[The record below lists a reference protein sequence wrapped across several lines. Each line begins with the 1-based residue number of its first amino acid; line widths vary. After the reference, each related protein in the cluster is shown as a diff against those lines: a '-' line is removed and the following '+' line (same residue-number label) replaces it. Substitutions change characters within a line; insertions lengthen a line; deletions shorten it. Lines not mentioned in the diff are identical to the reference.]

1 MMKKMS
7 CRYIFVLLSIICFSG
22 SISLGQDHESQNIAK
37 GKPVLASSESE
48 KYPASNAV
56 NGIVSRE
63 SKWMSLPGA
72 HPPHVLEIDLQKYY
86 HVNRIIIHS
95 GIPEGERTPEESLQ
109 AAGFWAVKHFRLQ
122 YWDDANWTD
131 IPRSEVTENRQ
142 TSFVLDF
149 APAFLTFKIRFIA
162 MDGEPVNVMEIE
174 VFGEDAPGLPVPSPV
189 ASAVTEFDSKTDI
202 SQAIDVAVLPRTVG
216 KSMKYVAYNQAYFLP
231 GSNVKGWL
239 EYSQVNSL
247 RVWTTLSTYAPVS
260 AVQTDLS
267 IASLAEFEKRK
278 MELRANP
285 ENDRFIDWGS
295 LIKIYT
301 EPDYSST
308 NAMRFDYV
316 LEEAKKLGI
325 EIMLQVGERR
335 FDEDWA
341 HQWQQWQ
348 RYYALAY
355 YAARE
360 GDVTMFAKQNEP
372 NHAHSGP
379 MTIETWLRGM
389 RLASD
394 AVRCAIQDVNKKYG
408 KNLVPRFVGP
418 VTAGT
423 NVDWWAE
430 VVRNIRI
437 DYRGNTIDYDLID
450 IFSTHS
456 YNSPAAGYATRVKG
470 IRKIIRDNH
479 PAGKEIPVVFTEIGR
494 WMNAYLI
501 DKEETMDSPSL
512 FTEWAGIYTNNMLNG
527 GYGMWAFKFASNT
540 TSTYPRGIKSGHH
553 FTWNG
558 KRIVEDAYVNL
569 AGGKPVATNSPNE
582 DGIQRL
588 TDGAISDHSSW
599 TCNYSLPE
607 KWVEID
613 FLKDELIGSAM
624 VYSGSAYGVFT
635 GPDRLRNFKL
645 QYLDGREW
653 RDIPGATESNCK
665 YVQVL
670 LEFERPVKT
679 RKIRLLTTEEGTIKL
694 REVKLFEYK
703 KGPETAPESY
713 DISGIHRTGEVVRL
727 FAKGFKNERD
737 LLQTNVSTDYPYL
750 DVCTSY
756 DDLTGQY
763 YMWLVQRASYD
774 VQFNIDLSALGVLS
788 GHPVIAEV
796 VGPRH
801 YGEVV
806 HVVKTSP
813 DGKFTIT
820 LPAQSV
826 MLVSIPPAGGLD
838 EVTEIPVSDAMV
850 SGGRNARKNFG
861 NSRELKVSLDAS
873 NPDNNKVAY
882 IHFDR
887 SNTEEDTQ
895 LSLLGLNGY
904 VDKGAEPL
912 RIHVYA
918 FADNFWNEKRL
929 NWRNSPH
936 LDTREAWIRNV
947 GDGVSIVGQL
957 AFDNEERYHYLD
969 VTRIVNK
976 YRGGVTFVL
985 VRETRHMG
993 DYGDKGRNV
1002 VISSRETDK
1011 KPILINYSGS
1021 IESEPRSRADVQGV
1035 KDMEIFL
1042 LIGQSNMAGRAEIE
1056 ERDKNAI
1063 ENVFLYTG
1071 IPGRK
1076 WEAATNPLNK
1086 YSTVRKELEMQKL
1099 SPGYTF
1105 AKSMASFMPG
1115 KKLGLVVNA
1124 RGGTAIEEWMPG
1136 KELYNEALIQAREAS
1151 RYGNLRGVVW
1161 HQGESDVSRTDSYL
1175 EKVAVMINSLR
1186 EDLNIPNLP
1195 FVAGQV
1201 SEDRPERSV
1210 FNSMIL
1216 HLPEAVPCTGVV
1228 TSEGTSTFDK
1238 THFDTESQRKMGERY
1253 ASEMLRIINE
1263 N

>member
-1 MMKKMS
+1 MKLLF
-7 CRYIFVLLSIICFSG
+7 FVFFFGVWSTALVA
-22 SISLGQDHESQNIAK
+22 QDNVARH
-37 GKPVLASSESE
+37 KPIVASSEAE
-48 KYPASNAV
+48 GYPATNIVS
-56 NGIVSRE
+56 GIVSRE
-63 SKWMSLPGA
+63 SKWMSLAGV

-131 IPRSEVTENRQ
+131 IPRSEITENRQ
-142 TSFVLDF
+142 TSFALDF
-149 APAFLTFKIRFIA
+149 SPAFLTFRIRFIA

-174 VFGEDAPGLPVPSPV
+174 VFGEEAPGLPVPSPL
-189 ASAVTEFDSKTDI
+189 ASAISGQETFLANI
-202 SQAIDVAVLPRTVG
+202 SQSVDVSVYPQTVG
-216 KSMKYVAYNQAYFLP
+216 KTMKYVAYNQAYFLP

-239 EYSQVNSL
+239 EYSNVNSL
-247 RVWTTLSTYAPVS
+247 RVWATLSTYAPVS
-260 AVQTDLS
+260 AVQTDPS
-267 IASLAEFEKRK
+267 ITTLAEFEKRK
-278 MELRANP
+278 MELRVNP
-285 ENDRFIDWGS
+285 ENNRFIDWGS
-295 LIKIYT
+295 LLKIYT
-301 EPDYSST
+301 GPDFSST
-308 NAMRFDYV
+308 NAMRLDYV
-316 LEEAKKLGI
+316 LEEAKKLDI
-325 EIMLQVGERR
+325 EILLQIGERR
-335 FDEDWA
+335 FDDDWS
-341 HQWQQWQ
+341 HKWQQWQ
-348 RYYALAY
+348 RYYAVAY

-360 GDVTMFAKQNEP
+360 GNVTMFAIQNEP

-394 AVRCAIQDVNKKYG
+394 AVQCAIQDVNQRYEKT
-408 KNLVPRFVGP
+408 LVPRFVGP

-430 VVRNIRI
+430 VVRNIRK
-437 DYRGNTIDYDLID
+437 DYRGNAIDYDLIY

-456 YNSPAAGYATRVKG
+456 YNSPAAGYATRVEG

-479 PAGKEIPVVFTEIGR
+479 PAGKEIPVVYTEIGR

-512 FTEWAGIYTNNMLNG
+512 FTEWAGIYTNNMFNG

-558 KRIVEDAYVNL
+558 RRIVEDAYSNL
-569 AGGKPVATNSPNE
+569 ALGKPVSTNSANK
-582 DGIQRL
+582 IALTNL
-588 TDGAISDHSSW
+588 TDGDISDHSSW
-599 TCNYSLPE
+599 SCSSALPE

-613 FLKDELIGSAM
+613 LLKDELLGSAI
-624 VYSGSAYGVFT
+624 VYTGSAYGVFT

-645 QYLDGREW
+645 QYLDGQEW
-653 RDIPGATESNCK
+653 KDIPGATESNCK

-670 LEFERPVKT
+670 LEFEKPIKA
-679 RKIRLLTTEEGTIKL
+679 RKIRLLTIEEGTVKL
-694 REVKLFEYK
+694 REIKLFEYN
-703 KGPETAPESY
+703 KGPETALESY
-713 DISGIHRTGEVVRL
+713 DISGVHRTGEVVRL
-727 FAKGFKNERD
+727 FAKGFKDERD
-737 LLQTNVSTDYPYL
+737 LLKTNISADYPYL
-750 DVCTSY
+750 DVCMSY
-756 DDLTGQY
+756 DHITGHH

-774 VQFNIDLSALGVLS
+774 MQINIDLSSLDLPA
-788 GHPVIAEV
+788 GHPVIAES
-796 VGPRH
+796 VGPDR
-801 YGEVV
+801 YGEIEYIAEIGQ
-806 HVVKTSP
+806 HGRLP
-813 DGKFTIT
+813 IT
-820 LPAQSV
+820 LSAQSV
-826 MLVSIPPAGGLD
+826 MLVTIPPAVNL
-838 EVTEIPVSDAMV
+838 EKTHITPVSDVMV
-850 SGGRNARKNFG
+850 AGGKNSKKNYGKRK
-861 NSRELKVSLDAS
+861 ELKVSLDAS
-873 NPDNNKVAY
+873 NPDNNMVSF
-882 IHFDR
+882 IHFDHSPGR
-887 SNTEEDTQ
+887 IGSH
-895 LSLLGLNGY
+895 LSLLGINGY
-904 VDKGAEPL
+904 VDKGAEPM

-993 DYGDKGRNV
+993 DYSDKGRNV

-1011 KPILINYSGS
+1011 KPMLINYSGS
-1021 IESEPRSRADVQGV
+1021 IEPELRSHADVQGM

-1042 LIGQSNMAGRAEIE
+1042 LIGQSNMAGRAEIGE
-1056 ERDKNAI
+1056 TDKETI

-1076 WEAATNPLNK
+1076 WEKAANPLNK

-1099 SPGYTF
+1099 SLGYTF

-1124 RGGTAIEEWMPG
+1124 RGGTSIEEWMPG

-1161 HQGESDVSRTDSYL
+1161 HQGESDVSRADTYL
-1175 EKVAVMINSLR
+1175 EKIAVMINAFR
-1186 EDLNIPNLP
+1186 QDLNIPNLP

-1201 SEDRPERSV
+1201 SEERPERV
-1210 FNSMIL
+1210 GFNNMIL
-1216 HLPEAVPCTGVV
+1216 QLPEAVPCTGVV
-1228 TSEGTSTFDK
+1228 TAEGTSTFDQ
-1238 THFDTESQRKMGERY
+1238 THFDTDSQRKLGGRY
-1253 ASEMLRIINE
+1253 AESMLKLLEDIDY
-1263 N
+1263 